1 MRRLPALIMLILIAL
16 LTVSCNDDATEA
28 ETTSVPTDAVSSTT
42 AVTVE
47 TTTTTM
53 PTTTMPT
60 TTTTEA
66 VDEEAWVDGDTV
78 LIVGDC
84 YTEAGTGDETTRTKV
99 PCDELHYGEVLA
111 TGLTAC
117 PVGLDANGFTAL
129 MSDYVGVAAADLSDW
144 MDQESVTATGIMN
157 ADAGRLVGTLC
168 ALVAEE
174 GDLTRSYR
182 SG

>member
-117 PVGLDANGFTAL
+117 PAGLDTNEFTAL

-157 ADAGRLVGTLC
+157 FDDGFVVGTLC

-174 GDLTRSYR
+174 GDLARSYR